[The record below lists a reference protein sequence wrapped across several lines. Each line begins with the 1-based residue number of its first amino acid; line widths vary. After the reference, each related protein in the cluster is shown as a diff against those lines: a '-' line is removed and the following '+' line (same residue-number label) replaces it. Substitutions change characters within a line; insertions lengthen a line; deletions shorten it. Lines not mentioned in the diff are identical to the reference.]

1 MKRILLL
8 DTSVGSLNMGDEI
21 IGRSIEMNWRELFSS
36 NYVMRLATHTPMYTP
51 AQYFLSTRR
60 LSIFK
65 GADIKLLCGTNA
77 LYTNMLR
84 PLPTWNINYLNCG
97 MATGTVCLGVGAG
110 VNSSSVN
117 LYTRA
122 LYRKVLSR
130 DLVHSVRDERTKHL
144 LQRVGLRAWNT
155 GCPTLW
161 GLTPEHCETIA
172 RTKGDEV
179 VFTLTSYHPNPR
191 KDRAMVDVLRRS
203 YSRLHFWPQSID
215 DLDYLQSLGAADGVE
230 IVTPSL
236 AGFREVLDRG
246 VDYVGNRLHGGIFA
260 LQRKRRAIIVAIDYR
275 AREMAK
281 DYSLPLVERDSIETD
296 LADLIESSWPTA
308 IHGLDFDRIE
318 KWKAQFD
325 VGKP

>member
-1 MKRILLL
+1 
-8 DTSVGSLNMGDEI
+8 
-21 IGRSIEMNWRELFSS
+21 
-36 NYVMRLATHTPMYTP
+36 MYTP
-51 AQYFLSTRR
+51 AQYLLSKRR

-110 VNSSSVN
+110 ANSSSVN

-122 LYRKVLSR
+122 LYRKVLSH

-172 RTKGDEV
+172 RTKGC
-179 VFTLTSYHPNPR
+179 LLYTSPSPR
-191 KDRAMVDVLRRS
+191 DVEE
-203 YSRLHFWPQSID
+203 SRM
-215 DLDYLQSLGAADGVE
+215 
-230 IVTPSL
+230 PSS
-236 AGFREVLDRG
+236 A
-246 VDYVGNRLHGGIFA
+246 
-260 LQRKRRAIIVAIDYR
+260 
-275 AREMAK
+275 
-281 DYSLPLVERDSIETD
+281 
-296 LADLIESSWPTA
+296 
-308 IHGLDFDRIE
+308 
-318 KWKAQFD
+318 
-325 VGKP
+325 

>member
-51 AQYFLSTRR
+51 AQYLLSKRR

-110 VNSSSVN
+110 ANSSSVN

-122 LYRKVLSR
+122 LYRKVLSH

-172 RTKGDEV
+172 RAKGDEV

-191 KDRAMVDVLRRS
+191 KDRAMVDVLRRAIRDCTS
-203 YSRLHFWPQSID
+203 GPSPSTTWTTCSRWERPTASR
-215 DLDYLQSLGAADGVE
+215 S
-230 IVTPSL
+230 S
-236 AGFREVLDRG
+236 
-246 VDYVGNRLHGGIFA
+246 
-260 LQRKRRAIIVAIDYR
+260 RRAWQVSGRCSTGA
-275 AREMAK
+275 
-281 DYSLPLVERDSIETD
+281 STTWET
-296 LADLIESSWPTA
+296 ACMGASSPCSASGAPSSWPLTTA
-308 IHGLDFDRIE
+308 RGRWPRTTPCRWWSATPSRPI
-318 KWKAQFD
+318 W
-325 VGKP
+325 PT

>member
-36 NYVMRLATHTPMYTP
+36 NYVMRLASHTPMYTP
-51 AQYFLSTRR
+51 AQYLLSKRK

-110 VNSSSVN
+110 ANSSSVN

-122 LYRKVLSR
+122 LYRKVLSH

-172 RTKGDEV
+172 RSKGD
-179 VFTLTSYHPNPR
+179 
-191 KDRAMVDVLRRS
+191 
-203 YSRLHFWPQSID
+203 
-215 DLDYLQSLGAADGVE
+215 
-230 IVTPSL
+230 
-236 AGFREVLDRG
+236 
-246 VDYVGNRLHGGIFA
+246 
-260 LQRKRRAIIVAIDYR
+260 
-275 AREMAK
+275 
-281 DYSLPLVERDSIETD
+281 
-296 LADLIESSWPTA
+296 
-308 IHGLDFDRIE
+308 
-318 KWKAQFD
+318 
-325 VGKP
+325 

>member
-1 MKRILLL
+1 
-8 DTSVGSLNMGDEI
+8 MGDEI

-36 NYVMRLATHTPMYTP
+36 NCVMRLATHTPMYTP
-51 AQYFLSTRR
+51 AQYLMSKRK

-65 GADIKLLCGTNA
+65 GADIKFLCGTNA

-97 MATGTVCLGVGAG
+97 MAEGTVCLGVGAG
-110 VNSSSVN
+110 ANSSSVN

-122 LYRKVLSR
+122 LYRKVLSH
-130 DLVHSVRDERTKHL
+130 DLVHSVRDEHTKHL

-172 RTKGDEV
+172 RSKGDEV

-230 IVTPSL
+230 IVLP
-236 AGFREVLDRG
+236 VLDARG
-246 VDYVGNRLHGGIFA
+246 TALLGPAQVG
-260 LQRKRRAIIVAIDYR
+260 YR